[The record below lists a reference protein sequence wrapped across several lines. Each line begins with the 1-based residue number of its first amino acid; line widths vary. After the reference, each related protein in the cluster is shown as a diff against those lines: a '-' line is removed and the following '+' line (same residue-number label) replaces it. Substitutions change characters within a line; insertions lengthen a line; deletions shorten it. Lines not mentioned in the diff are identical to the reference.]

1 MAQTDTSRLES
12 VTKVATES
20 AFADLS
26 RAGLTMT
33 RLHCLNSELGA
44 DLRYTAEANSDERV
58 RQHSNPA
65 EIRGTTDGSK
75 GFPIK
80 CYVKGIPSAQKLSA
94 GASPS
99 LLSQHIVL
107 SHAIGRGYY
116 AAGCTIT
123 SAASATVFTVDN
135 TTNLRVGAMI
145 EVETSTNVYELA
157 VIKGL
162 SAFSG
167 SGDVTLETGLSGTP
181 AGTGVRV
188 VRSYCLAERA
198 TSTLI
203 VERKYVQDSGYEYRL
218 AGCRGGISLD
228 FGDWNKPFT
237 WTWTPELSAYQR
249 DAALTPSFGSY
260 AAADDDMDVPLVWS
274 PVIYLDTTI
283 ETASDTPVRV
293 EKVSIEIPAEYEV
306 THNGSNTHGIGGVV
320 RTSGRPFA
328 AKVKL
333 TIRADTAEAA
343 AYAAKTIRA
352 MLLRCTNSGSTFAVY
367 APRLEHAA
375 AAGVKPVALGKRIGY
390 EVTFNALPPTGRTAV
405 QSSPSAEEADFMYS
419 PIVVGLA

>member
-1 MAQTDTSRLES
+1 MAQVDISRLES
-12 VTKVATES
+12 VTKVATELS
-20 AFADLS
+20 FADLT
-26 RAGLTMT
+26 RAGVSMT
-33 RLHCLNSELGA
+33 RLHCINSELGA
-44 DLRYTAEANSDERV
+44 DLRYTAEANSDERQ

-94 GASPS
+94 SASPA

-107 SHAIGRGYY
+107 SHGIGRGYY

-123 SAASATVFTVDN
+123 SAASATVFTVDD

-145 EVETSTNVYELA
+145 EVETSTNVYELV

-167 SGDVTLETGLSGTP
+167 AGDVTLETGLSGTP

-188 VRSYCLAERA
+188 VRSYCLAERG
-198 TSTLI
+198 TSTLV
-203 VERKYVQDSGYEYRL
+203 VERKYVQDAGYEYRL
-218 AGCRGGISLD
+218 AGCRGGLTFD
-228 FGDWNKPFT
+228 LGDWNKPFT
-237 WTWTPELSAYQR
+237 WTWTPECSNYQR

-260 AAADDDMDVPLVWS
+260 GAADDDMDVPLIWT

-293 EKVSIEIPAEYEV
+293 EKVAIEIPAEFEV
-306 THNGSNTHGIGGVV
+306 THNGANAHGIGGVV
-320 RTSGRPFA
+320 RTSGRPKA
-328 AKVKL
+328 AIVKL
-333 TIRADTAEAA
+333 TIRADTTEAA
-343 AYAAKTIRA
+343 AYAAKTIRG
-352 MLLRCTNSGSTFAVY
+352 MLLRNTNNGSTFAVY

-390 EVTFNALPPTGRTAV
+390 EVTFNCLPPTGRTAV
-405 QSSPSAEEADFMYS
+405 QASPSAEEADFMYS